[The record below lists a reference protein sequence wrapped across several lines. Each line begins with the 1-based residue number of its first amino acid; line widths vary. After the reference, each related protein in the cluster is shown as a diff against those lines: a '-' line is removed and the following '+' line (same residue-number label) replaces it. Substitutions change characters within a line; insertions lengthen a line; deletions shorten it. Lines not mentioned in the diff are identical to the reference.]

1 MVKNIGFFELRSLV
15 FCSGIIL
22 LFCTWNCVVLIWI
35 TKFIYMYLR
44 FINIKFML
52 NRFVNTF
59 FNIPVFYIVCLIVCF
74 NTLFENISSYGQ
86 VTIFGEGLQ
95 NLGQLLNTYEL
106 WAEKEGPLLFLKDA
120 RKLGVLRTWTDL

>member
-1 MVKNIGFFELRSLV
+1 M
-15 FCSGIIL
+15 
-22 LFCTWNCVVLIWI
+22 
-35 TKFIYMYLR
+35 
-44 FINIKFML
+44 KFML

-95 NLGQLLNTYEL
+95 NLGQLLNTCEL
-106 WAEKEGPLLFLKDA
+106 
-120 RKLGVLRTWTDL
+120 